1 MGLFGGEPLIPS
13 EGWLRKAAK
22 CCCKTCWVWKTWKI
36 PSPGVFSRGTN
47 QHQQRAASE
56 QQASSKLLLKASPHW
71 LQLTWRTTVLLWHFS
86 LNWVLNEDKRRA
98 IGEVCRCTSGVAS
111 VGSLGNL
118 GEILWWFCDKVKQR
132 TTTVCWLW
140 EPLWNGALLIKM
152 LKEKVMWGSTV
163 SVR

>member
-1 MGLFGGEPLIPS
+1 M
-13 EGWLRKAAK
+13 
-22 CCCKTCWVWKTWKI
+22 
-36 PSPGVFSRGTN
+36 
-47 QHQQRAASE
+47 
-56 QQASSKLLLKASPHW
+56 
-71 LQLTWRTTVLLWHFS
+71 
-86 LNWVLNEDKRRA
+86 LNEDKRRA
-98 IGEVCRCTSGVAS
+98 IGEVWRCTSGVAS

-132 TTTVCWLW
+132 TTTVCWLG